1 MTTRK
6 TVQPNWLSFTRL
18 TVSVLFVWS
27 SFGTAYASLTNV
39 IWEAKIQG
47 KMAIQEFATSVEPRA
62 KVTSFKSA
70 DFLRMVTGQSVAGGS
85 KVAQPLALNIDMVG
99 GRTNLYLTTFNRD
112 NRENQTRLTTNETT
126 TMISDGANLI
136 FSMEAPLLA
145 GGTNGIAGIA
155 STWGGGFVRIVGS
168 GKIVN
173 GVPAVL
179 KGQITGYFIDTRP
192 GDLKGTTGLLER
204 TKFRTSNA
212 PLRVQPAN

>member
-1 MTTRK
+1 MTSRK
-6 TVQPNWLSFTRL
+6 TVLPQWLSFTRL

-27 SFGTAYASLTNV
+27 GLGSAYASLTNV

-70 DFLRMVTGQSVAGGS
+70 DFLRMVTGQSGAAGN
-85 KVAQPLALNIDMVG
+85 KLAQPLALNIDMVA

-112 NRENQTRLTTNETT
+112 NRENQTRLTANETT

-145 GGTNGIAGIA
+145 GGSNGIA
-155 STWGGGFVRIVGS
+155 STWGGGFVRIAGR

-204 TKFRTSNA
+204 TKFSSFRA